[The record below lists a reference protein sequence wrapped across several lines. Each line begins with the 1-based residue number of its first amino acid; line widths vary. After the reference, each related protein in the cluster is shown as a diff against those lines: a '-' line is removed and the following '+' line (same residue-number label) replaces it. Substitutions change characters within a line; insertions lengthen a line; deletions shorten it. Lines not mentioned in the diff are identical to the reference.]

1 VAEFFPGFL
10 TEETG
15 RGARYGVVLT
25 TIDHRE
31 QLAQQRREKI
41 KAFANNDASE
51 ELQMSWEQLAP
62 VMAALSGGPAVKCF
76 VNIPNQG
83 QISNIPLEV
92 TVECVA
98 EIDLLGVRPL
108 AVGDLPYPAYAAVA
122 PHVARQELIV
132 EAAVTGQ
139 REPALAALTTDPLVR
154 DPETAVPML
163 DEFLVAN
170 AKFMPSEFLGHGVDF
185 NPIRES

>member
-10 TEETG
+10 TEEAEQ
-15 RGARYGVVLT
+15 GARYGVVLT
-25 TIDHRE
+25 KIEHRE
-31 QLAQQRREKI
+31 ELARQRREKI
-41 KAFANNDASE
+41 GAFANNEASE

-62 VMAALSGGPAVKCF
+62 AMAALSGGPAIKSF

-83 QISNIPLEV
+83 QISNLPSDV

-108 AVGDLPYPAYAAVA
+108 AVGDLPYPTYAAVA

-132 EAAVTGQ
+132 EAALTGQ

-154 DPETAVPML
+154 DPETAEPML
-163 DEFLVAN
+163 DELLAAN
-170 AKFMPSEFLGHGVDF
+170 AKFMIPEFLGSNVTFKSITG
-185 NPIRES
+185 S